1 MGDCKSLQGWSNLF
15 RRRIS
20 NSPERLTDCKFAGT
34 PNGFQICRDASR
46 VLPNTWGIVSKSVN
60 PLGVPADLKSAVKKG
75 STYKHRGICNPPIK
89 VNVSSYL
96 VFLSLCYFEINNVVC
111 TFKMKV

>member
-1 MGDCKSLQGWSNLF
+1 MVARG
-15 RRRIS
+15 RIKA
-20 NSPERLTDCKFAGT
+20 PKYLGVF
-34 PNGFQICRDASR
+34 
-46 VLPNTWGIVSKSVN
+46 KSVN
-60 PLGVPADLKSAVKKG
+60 PPGVPADLKSAVKKG

-96 VFLSLCYFEINNVVC
+96 VFLSLCYFEINDVVC